1 MRVLVSKDYDQMSRR
16 AAHIVAG
23 QILLNP
29 RSVLGLPTG
38 GTPRGLYRELVR
50 LFQEGDLDFSEVTA
64 FNLDEYLGLPRTD
77 PQSYAWFME
86 ENLFKFVNVPP
97 ERRHIPDG
105 TAADPEGECARYERK
120 IEAAGGI
127 DLQILGLG
135 REGHIGFNE
144 PDERFEKY
152 THLVRLTEGTIQ
164 ANARFFSSPE
174 QVPTR
179 ALTMG
184 IKSIMGAKRIIL
196 LASGPEKAEAVA
208 AAVSGPVIPGV
219 PASILQLP
227 PDVTFVVDGAA
238 AAKL

>member
-1 MRVLVSKDYDQMSRR
+1 MRVLASKDYDQMSRR
-16 AAHIVAG
+16 AAYIVAG
-23 QILLNP
+23 QVLLNP

-38 GTPRGLYRELVR
+38 STPQGLYRELVR

-64 FNLDEYLGLPRTD
+64 FNLDEYLGLSRTD

-105 TAADPEGECARYERK
+105 MATDPEGECARYERK

-144 PDERFEKY
+144 PGVKFEKH
-152 THLVRLTEGTIQ
+152 THLIRLTEGTIQ

-196 LASGPEKAEAVA
+196 LASGQEKADAVA
-208 AAVSGPVIPGV
+208 AAVRGPVSPEL
-219 PASILQLP
+219 PASILQLH

-238 AAKL
+238 SSKL